1 MEIYQL
7 KYFRAIV
14 NFGSM
19 AAAAKALNITQPALS
34 YAITQL
40 EKELGMSLF
49 ERHNGKL
56 KLNSH
61 AFPLLET
68 SDTVLHLLDDCTDQ
82 MRAEHLNNADR
93 VYIGVC
99 YNGALS
105 EAICSYIQENPSVRL
120 YETMLFPDNACHALE
135 IGAVNFMCTYDVLS
149 GSKYIQLPLFQ
160 EHIVALIP
168 NENPLSGKQ
177 TLYLEDLK
185 DSRVILKAPPR
196 ALSSL
201 LSLEAETAS
210 PEQGGLNLLYEGND
224 DLIALKLAAE
234 NMGIILIPESEYL
247 WNVSVLGEERYGRGL
262 VTVPFDTKRYSKTVY
277 LTWMKNSQMN
287 NRAKEVLSHILEY
300 YQRAPED
307 PKGTA
312 NS

>member
-40 EKELGMSLF
+40 EKELGMNLF

-61 AFPLLET
+61 AFPLLEA
-68 SDTVLHLLDDCTDQ
+68 SDTVIQLLDDCTDQ
-82 MRAEHLNNADR
+82 MRTEYMNNADR

-99 YNGALS
+99 YNGAIS
-105 EAICSYIQENPSVRL
+105 PAICAYIEENPSVRL

-149 GSKYIQLPLFQ
+149 GAKYIQLPLFQ
-160 EHIVALIP
+160 EHIVALVP
-168 NENPLSGKQ
+168 KENPLSKMSCLCLQ
-177 TLYLEDLK
+177 DLK
-185 DSRVILKAPPR
+185 AERVILKAPPR
-196 ALSSL
+196 AMSSL
-201 LSLEAETAS
+201 LSLEMETAS

-224 DLIALKLAAE
+224 ELIALKLAE
-234 NMGIILIPESEYL
+234 KNMGIMLLPESEYL
-247 WNVSVLGEERYGRGL
+247 WNLSHFGEAHYGNKL
-262 VTVPFDTKRYSKTVY
+262 TAVPFDQKRYVKMLY

-287 NRAKEVLSHILEY
+287 SRAKEVLSHILEFF
-300 YQRAPED
+300 QGTSEDAP
-307 PKGTA
+307 TITM
-312 NS
+312 